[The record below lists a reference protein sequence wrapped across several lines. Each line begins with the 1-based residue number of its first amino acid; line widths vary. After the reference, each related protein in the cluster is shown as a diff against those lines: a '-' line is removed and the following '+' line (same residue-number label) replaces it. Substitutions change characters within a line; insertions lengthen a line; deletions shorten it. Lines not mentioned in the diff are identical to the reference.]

1 MKRLI
6 LLVVLAALAVPAFS
20 QSVAGGFSQAPI
32 AHTFTDARSFTF
44 APDGRMF
51 YTEASSGNIYVI
63 DDITAGSITPTLFAT
78 VSGFVWNAS
87 LDLGLHGIALDPNFP
102 AAAGTSTDRFVYV
115 VAATGTI
122 GAPKYQ
128 VIRFQEDTAS
138 LGQAVVASETT
149 IVSAFD
155 MGPAGLNFGGRIS
168 FDSGGLMYLSV
179 GDGGSSVSLA
189 GGYAQANSDKRGK
202 ILRYNKNGSI
212 PVGNPIASNPL
223 YAKGFR
229 NPCGMDFNPNTGKLF
244 APDMGN
250 PATTGD
256 DELNLVNANDNYGWD
271 ASGESGIRS
280 NASFV
285 DPAWVF
291 STGFLPSGVEFH
303 PSGLSDFPAIGY
315 RDGAVYVGRES
326 AAGEVWRIVL
336 TGSNESAGVAA
347 VQLLGGLASP
357 VRDLKFNAASG
368 KLCVLTDTS
377 MHIVEYTGNTSVNNP
392 TASAGPDQTVNEGDT
407 VTLTAVASTDPDV
420 GDVLRYIW
428 RQVGGSSVVTIVN
441 AETVGPTFTAPQVTF
456 DQSFTFEVI
465 VEDGNGV
472 VVQDF
477 VIITVNNVS
486 NPAGGGG
493 GDIVAGPEP
502 LGEGGCTAGDSSWLM
517 LVALLALCVS
527 AWQKKRKLKLERI

>member
-1 MKRLI
+1 
-6 LLVVLAALAVPAFS
+6 
-20 QSVAGGFSQAPI
+20 
-32 AHTFTDARSFTF
+32 TDARSFVF
-44 APDGRMF
+44 GPDGRMF
-51 YTEASSGNIYVI
+51 YTEASSGEIWVI
-63 DDITAGSITPTLFAT
+63 DDITAGTINPTLFAT
-78 VSGFVWNAS
+78 VSGVVWNAS

-102 AAAGTSTDRFVYV
+102 TSPTTSTDRYMYV

-128 VIRFQEDTAS
+128 VIRFQEDTAN
-138 LGQAVVASETT
+138 LGQAVAASETT
-149 IVSAFD
+149 VVSAFD

-168 FDSGGLMYLSV
+168 FDSSGLMYLSV

-189 GGYAQANSDKRGK
+189 GGYAQANSDRRGK
-202 ILRYNKNGSI
+202 ILRFNKDGSI
-212 PVGNPIASNPL
+212 PVSNPIAGNPL

-229 NPCGMDFNPNTGKLF
+229 NPRGMDFNPNTGKLF

-271 ASGESGIRS
+271 TSGESGIRS

-303 PSGLSDFPAIGY
+303 PSGLTNFPAIGY
-315 RDGAVYVGRES
+315 RDGSVYVGRES

-377 MHIVEYTGNTSVNNP
+377 MHIVEYAGNSSADP
-392 TASAGPDQTVNEGDT
+392 TASAGPDQTVNEGDV
-407 VTLTAVASTDPDV
+407 VTLTAAASTDPDV
-420 GDVLRYIW
+420 GDILRYIW

-441 AETVGPTFTAPQVTF
+441 AETISPTFTAPEVTF

-465 VEDGNGV
+465 VEDGNGG

-477 VIITVNNVS
+477 VIITVNNIS
-486 NPAGGGG
+486 NPTD
-493 GDIVAGPEP
+493 GDTVIGPEP
-502 LGEGGCTAGDSSWLM
+502 LGEGGCTAGDSNWLILM
-517 LVALLALCVS
+517 ALLALCVS
-527 AWQKKRKLKLERI
+527 AWQKKRKLRSGAGSGFTQLA